1 MSWVDRSS
9 LWSHSVPLVPPPPCR
24 LPHMFPPGY
33 HSIWCQWLRY
43 RCSWLLSRTDPLCGS
58 EGPKSASAPSG
69 CCWPY
74 DRAWGLL
81 DNRDLQE
88 WVFDNV
94 DLTSTHRFSC
104 TFFGWYIVVKYEWF
118 AAMSYFKFTE
128 HFFTSTIQPY
138 HSPLT
143 SHSQIGMHIF
153 FACVLCMLSSSL
165 DENPWYLHSDLC
177 PVLLMASRLT
187 L

>member
-33 HSIWCQWLRY
+33 HSIWCQRLRY

-58 EGPKSASAPSG
+58 EGPKNASAPSG

-94 DLTSTHRFSC
+94 DLTSTHRFSW
-104 TFFGWYIVVKYEWF
+104 TFFEWYIVVKYEWF
-118 AAMSYFKFTE
+118 AAMGYFINYINYSTLS
-128 HFFTSTIQPY
+128 FTSHFTLSNRHAY
-138 HSPLT
+138 
-143 SHSQIGMHIF
+143 IF
-153 FACVLCMLSSSL
+153 CMCICMLSSSL